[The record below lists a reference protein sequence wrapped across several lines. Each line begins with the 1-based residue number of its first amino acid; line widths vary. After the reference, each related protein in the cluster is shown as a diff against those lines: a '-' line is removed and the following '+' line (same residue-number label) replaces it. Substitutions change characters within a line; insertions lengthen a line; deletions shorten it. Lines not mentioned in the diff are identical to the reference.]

1 MAVLRPD
8 QYRNIVMV
16 GHSGCGKTSLCEA
29 LLHKAG
35 VTTRLG
41 SIPDKTSIL
50 DYTEEAREKLSSTDS
65 ALCHLMHKGLHVNI
79 VDTPGTQAFVGPAI
93 AGLTAAELAVL
104 VISATSGIQV
114 NTRAMFDRAR
124 KFGLGCWIVINHIDA
139 PNVDLAQLLSDVQ
152 ETFGKQCVPL
162 NLPVN
167 GGKGVV
173 DCLANASGKS
183 DFGDVGEAP
192 PIFAQA
198 AGAPLVYAGATVPR
212 PALEA
217 VIVPK
222 DSPIRSVAD
231 LKGKRVAYNKGSNV
245 QYFLVKLLEKHGL
258 KYGDV
263 QSIFLAPADARAA
276 FERGAIDAWIIW
288 DPFLAAAQKQLD
300 ARLLVDA
307 TGVVNN
313 RAYYFTSRDFA
324 TKNADVLRIAIEEV
338 NAIDT
343 WVSKNKDAAAAELS
357 AVLGLD
363 KSITDLYLSRA
374 RFGTAPVTREI
385 LAEQQAIADTFFD
398 LKLIPKKLNLLHAA
412 PVDL

>member
-1 MAVLRPD
+1 MNELNRFSLQRRHLLAATAASAVATAAPSAWAQAPGAARVLR
-8 QYRNIVMV
+8 V
-16 GHSGCGKTSLCEA
+16 GHQKGWLSILKGRGTLEKRLAPLGVKVTWTEFNAGPVQLEA
-29 LLHKAG
+29 LN
-35 VTTRLG
+35 VG
-41 SIPDKTSIL
+41 SI
-50 DYTEEAREKLSSTDS
+50 
-65 ALCHLMHKGLHVNI
+65 
-79 VDTPGTQAFVGPAI
+79 
-93 AGLTAAELAVL
+93 
-104 VISATSGIQV
+104 
-114 NTRAMFDRAR
+114 
-124 KFGLGCWIVINHIDA
+124 
-139 PNVDLAQLLSDVQ
+139 
-152 ETFGKQCVPL
+152 
-162 NLPVN
+162 
-167 GGKGVV
+167 
-173 DCLANASGKS
+173 

-217 VIVPK
+217 VIVPSG
-222 DSPIRSVAD
+222 SPIRSVAD

-245 QYFLVKLLEKHGL
+245 QYFLVKLLEKNGL
-258 KYGDV
+258 KYSDV

-300 ARLLVDA
+300 ARLLADA

-313 RAYYFTSRDFA
+313 RAYYFTSRDFS

-343 WVSKNKDAAAAELS
+343 WASKNKAAAAAELS

-363 KSITDLYLSRA
+363 KSITELYVSRA
-374 RFGTAPVTREI
+374 KYGTAAVTRQI

>member
-1 MAVLRPD
+1 MQELTRFSLQRRHILAASAAAAVTATTGAAWAQSPGRVLR
-8 QYRNIVMV
+8 V
-16 GHSGCGKTSLCEA
+16 GHQKGWLSILKARGTLEKRLTPLGVKVTWTEFNAGPVQLEA
-29 LLHKAG
+29 LN
-35 VTTRLG
+35 VG
-41 SIPDKTSIL
+41 SI
-50 DYTEEAREKLSSTDS
+50 
-65 ALCHLMHKGLHVNI
+65 
-79 VDTPGTQAFVGPAI
+79 
-93 AGLTAAELAVL
+93 
-104 VISATSGIQV
+104 
-114 NTRAMFDRAR
+114 
-124 KFGLGCWIVINHIDA
+124 
-139 PNVDLAQLLSDVQ
+139 
-152 ETFGKQCVPL
+152 
-162 NLPVN
+162 
-167 GGKGVV
+167 
-173 DCLANASGKS
+173 

-212 PALEA
+212 PGLEA
-217 VIVPK
+217 VVVPK
-222 DSPIRSVAD
+222 GSPIRSVAD

-245 QYFLVKLLEKHGL
+245 QYFLVKLLEKNGL
-258 KYGDV
+258 KYSDV
-263 QSIFLAPADARAA
+263 QSIFLAPPDARAA
-276 FERGAIDAWIIW
+276 FERGAVDAWIIW

-324 TKNADVLRIAIEEV
+324 TKNTDVLRIAIEEV

-343 WVSKNKDAAAAELS
+343 WISKNKDAAATELS

-385 LAEQQAIADTFFD
+385 LAEQQAIADTFFE

-412 PVDL
+412 PVDLL